1 MGARDKYRVRTPS
14 KANAP
19 GTWDSTLVEVFRQC
33 DLGELERVC
42 AYERDYVMFQTFEPF
57 RQGKRE
63 LALISHH
70 YTRTA
75 VLDLV
80 SGAVIAEETEGPQGG
95 GFCPVGFYVPDW
107 WDVHDDS
114 IIPGSEYWGDHM
126 EWPVGDFGFV
136 WGCQWGDDS
145 SWKLQYIDLR
155 HAQDGVI
162 TRDERFG
169 YVPLATG
176 HYVSPC
182 FAPHRA
188 QPPQQ
193 RQRWRLTSFTSLATP
208 QCPR

>member
-95 GFCPVGFYVPDW
+95 GFCPVGFLCAGLVGRARRFD
-107 WDVHDDS
+107 H
-114 IIPGSEYWGDHM
+114 PGKRILGRPY
-126 EWPVGDFGFV
+126 
-136 WGCQWGDDS
+136 
-145 SWKLQYIDLR
+145 
-155 HAQDGVI
+155 GVA
-162 TRDERFG
+162 RR
-169 YVPLATG
+169 
-176 HYVSPC
+176 
-182 FAPHRA
+182 
-188 QPPQQ
+188 
-193 RQRWRLTSFTSLATP
+193 
-208 QCPR
+208 